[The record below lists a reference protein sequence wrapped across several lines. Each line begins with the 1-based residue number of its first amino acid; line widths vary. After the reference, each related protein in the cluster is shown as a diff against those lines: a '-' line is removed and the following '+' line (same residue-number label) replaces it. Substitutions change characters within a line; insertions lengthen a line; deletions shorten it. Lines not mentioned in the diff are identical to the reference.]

1 MHRAE
6 GLSGSSE
13 TSLVGRVDWICLKHF
28 LISSLCVLF
37 LSNVIWLPQQR
48 FNCNLRLSQTWALPS
63 VLLKFSQLPVLQ
75 MNNWKHIESNLV
87 YYWFE
92 HHFFLLTSPTPFFNF
107 FFLQLKIGILIA
119 QPQFLIYDAQKG
131 HELLISSDYEAH

>member
-1 MHRAE
+1 MLFLLIFLRRILAQSR
-6 GLSGSSE
+6 GTFWLLGNQPG
-13 TSLVGRVDWICLKHF
+13 GRVDWICLKHF

-107 FFLQLKIGILIA
+107 FFFFATEDWNFNCSTTVFNL
-119 QPQFLIYDAQKG
+119 
-131 HELLISSDYEAH
+131 